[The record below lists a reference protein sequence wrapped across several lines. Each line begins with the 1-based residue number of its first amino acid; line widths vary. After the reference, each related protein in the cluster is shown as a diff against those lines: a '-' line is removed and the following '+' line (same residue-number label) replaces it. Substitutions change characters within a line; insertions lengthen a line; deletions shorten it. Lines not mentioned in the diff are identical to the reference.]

1 MWTNWKWSS
10 DTRTRKFRKTD
21 RNRTCSI
28 FIRHSSWKMKG
39 ANKFCM
45 IPCDRFG
52 AKLKILC
59 QFWKSY
65 RVNTL
70 QITFGHSHH
79 KNGTLKSARLSAY
92 FQFSERRIGSLKSDR
107 VNGPLNLNFD
117 IFDVKFYNFVQCP
130 TPLSFISYLTEQC
143 QSTGSRVKQFFQRT
157 WFFPARKF
165 YKI

>member
-1 MWTNWKWSS
+1 MIFRHHGPLSFEKRIKIGHVLFSS
-10 DTRTRKFRKTD
+10 DTLLERWKTPT
-21 RNRTCSI
+21 N
-28 FIRHSSWKMKG
+28 FAWY
-39 ANKFCM
+39 
-45 IPCDRFG
+45 PCDRFG

-59 QFWKSY
+59 HFWKSD

-79 KNGTLKSARLSAY
+79 KNGTLKSDRLNAC

-130 TPLSFISYLTEQC
+130 TPLSFIWYLTEQC
-143 QSTGSRVKQFFQRT
+143 QSTGSRVTAVFPKNLIFFC
-157 WFFPARKF
+157 
-165 YKI
+165 